1 MLRDV
6 DRAMEDDK
14 EKENRRK
21 KDEKKNSKETM
32 RKENLLID
40 ETECILIRDYDPK
53 YILLQPIDKEG
64 LETLVAEADFIRKQ
78 VSVPF
83 CLIGISVESWN
94 RDLSVWEAEPV
105 FGKEAFGGQAEAFL
119 ERIETIFLPEIF
131 LKYGQDGI
139 TADLPILFGGYSLAG
154 LFALWA
160 GYQSG
165 YFCGVAA
172 VSPSVWFP
180 GWMDYAKTHIPHVQ
194 KVYFSLGDREEKT
207 RNRTMA
213 VVGENIRAMQ
223 DILQP
228 ILSKQ
233 NCILEWNKGNHFQNT
248 TERTA
253 RGFAWLLNEFEK

>member
-1 MLRDV
+1 M
-6 DRAMEDDK
+6 
-14 EKENRRK
+14 
-21 KDEKKNSKETM
+21 
-32 RKENLLID
+32 
-40 ETECILIRDYDPK
+40 
-53 YILLQPIDKEG
+53 
-64 LETLVAEADFIRKQ
+64 
-78 VSVPF
+78 
-83 CLIGISVESWN
+83 
-94 RDLSVWEAEPV
+94 
-105 FGKEAFGGQAEAFL
+105 FL
-119 ERIETIFLPEIF
+119 ERIETVFLPKIFLE
-131 LKYGQDGI
+131 YGQYGI
-139 TADLPILFGGYSLAG
+139 TVDLPILLGGYSLAG

-160 GYQSG
+160 GYQSER
-165 YFCGVAA
+165 FCGAAA

-180 GWMDYAKTHIPHVQ
+180 GWMEYAKTHIPHVQ

-248 TERTA
+248 AERTA